1 MTALS
6 RVPEYSAEAVA
17 ARGPHATTRV
27 HSLLLL
33 CARTKLDD
41 AAAAEFRILA
51 EQGVNWSGLLAAAAE
66 HAVVPLVCQR
76 LDDVAGDSLPPL
88 WRDRF
93 RNAFKCN
100 VHRNLFLTSELF
112 RVLAALGARGVR
124 ATPYKGPT
132 LAARAYGDIALRQF
146 ADLDLIVP
154 RCEIA
159 EAHRALMSLDYRLE
173 FDEKETCEPSDAGE
187 PIPGQYAYYNEA
199 RRSHVE
205 IHTEATLRYFPRPL
219 NLEALLSRR
228 ETLVL
233 AGGEAPTFSAEDL
246 FVLLS
251 VHGSKHFWDRL
262 GWIADIAALAQSP
275 GGLDWESVIER
286 ARRLGAERMVF
297 LGAELARV
305 LLGAPLPDQIRP
317 HLDRDGVVRRLGG
330 QIYRRFLAP
339 KRLEL
344 GVFSRLSFRVRMGGG
359 TCDGLR
365 YAIRL
370 ATVPTESD
378 SREHPLPRHFEGL
391 YAILRPLRLVRL
403 YGWYTR

>member
-1 MTALS
+1 MTTLS
-6 RVPEYSAEAVA
+6 RMPEYSAEAVA
-17 ARGPHATTRV
+17 ARGPHAATRV

-51 EQGVNWSGLLAAAAE
+51 ERGVNWSGLLAAAAE

-154 RCEIA
+154 HCEIA

-173 FDEKETCEPSDAGE
+173 LDEKETCEPSDAGE

-199 RRSHVE
+199 RRSHAE
-205 IHTEATLRYFPRPL
+205 LHTEATLRYFPRSL

-262 GWIADIAALAQSP
+262 GWIA
-275 GGLDWESVIER
+275 
-286 ARRLGAERMVF
+286 
-297 LGAELARV
+297 AELHVAKAKAARLHPQF
-305 LLGAPLPDQIRP
+305 LLRT
-317 HLDRDGVVRRLGG
+317 
-330 QIYRRFLAP
+330 
-339 KRLEL
+339 
-344 GVFSRLSFRVRMGGG
+344 FSAVQAHSG
-359 TCDGLR
+359 
-365 YAIRL
+365 
-370 ATVPTESD
+370 
-378 SREHPLPRHFEGL
+378 
-391 YAILRPLRLVRL
+391 
-403 YGWYTR
+403 